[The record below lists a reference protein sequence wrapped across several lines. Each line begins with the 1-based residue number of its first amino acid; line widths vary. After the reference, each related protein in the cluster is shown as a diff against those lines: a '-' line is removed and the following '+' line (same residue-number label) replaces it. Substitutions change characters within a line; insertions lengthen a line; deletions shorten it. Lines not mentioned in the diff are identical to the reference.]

1 MIPFDV
7 FPKVEHLVLN
17 AFPKFGSYGEAFL
30 VAIIDI
36 LTSIVGHS
44 DRRVL
49 STLRTLTL
57 KLPIFRPAVASERWA
72 DLCSVL
78 TQLDLDDIRIQLK
91 FDISK
96 GSLEGAQRHLMGE
109 RLQPLWTRGTLK
121 YEPHQPAF

>member
-7 FPKVEHLVLN
+7 FPKVERLVLN

-78 TQLDLDDIRIQLK
+78 TQLNLDDIRIQLK

-109 RLQPLWTRGTLK
+109 QLQPLWARGTLR
-121 YEPHQPAF
+121 YEPHQLAF